1 MLRLRTRSMSDGSG
15 IADRNAA
22 DIFAYIVADMR
33 GPARLSIPNTP
44 SALFL
49 SVLTSS
55 KMRIYCGASK
65 NHRQREK
72 NSHSRSQKLSK
83 PTAHAKSTPSLC
95 RQNTYR
101 CRSIVEGNSGHKS
114 PIVHPRVEE
123 NIHHVS
129 LFFEGGGRCVILQF
143 YEHVSLHTKE
153 KQQTLQWRI
162 NIYPSS
168 ALATAA
174 ETQ

>member
-72 NSHSRSQKLSK
+72 NSHSRSQKIV
-83 PTAHAKSTPSLC
+83 
-95 RQNTYR
+95 QTY
-101 CRSIVEGNSGHKS
+101 S
-114 PIVHPRVEE
+114 PRKIDT
-123 NIHHVS
+123 IA
-129 LFFEGGGRCVILQF
+129 LQ
-143 YEHVSLHTKE
+143 TKHLPLPE
-153 KQQTLQWRI
+153 YR
-162 NIYPSS
+162 
-168 ALATAA
+168 
-174 ETQ
+174 